1 MKLAH
6 YPNFHCIL
14 PCYGLQARK
23 QSSPTNAHIHTH
35 TTKGKDKEEEVKIYI
50 IEGVVW
56 KNPASHFPTHLPIRD
71 AMRKEKKE
79 KDPISPKQRKETKS
93 QNNFEK
99 KTSVCVY
106 VCV

>member
-1 MKLAH
+1 MACKQENSLA
-6 YPNFHCIL
+6 
-14 PCYGLQARK
+14 Q
-23 QSSPTNAHIHTH
+23 QTHIYTHTH
-35 TTKGKDKEEEVKIYI
+35 TTKGNDKEEEVKIYI